1 MGSRISG
8 WRTQVYP
15 ESGHPEAGRQDDPLL
30 GIVGAAHGVG
40 IKDASV
46 QPVTSMATPANPGG
60 LTTRDTRAHGAKLFV
75 DTSAWIALYVED
87 DENHQAARA
96 EWEEL
101 SRRFRYSPRTT

>member
-60 LTTRDTRAHGAKLFV
+60 LGTTRDTMAQTEAKVFV
-75 DTSAWIALYVED
+75 NTSAWIALYVED
-87 DENHQAARA
+87 DENYQAARA
-96 EWEEL
+96 E
-101 SRRFRYSPRTT
+101 